1 MSKHANISG
10 ADERPEL
17 FRQIL
22 PQSDADCLDETLQAM
37 PAEDF
42 YAAAVTGKTLAKLGL
57 ATPAP
62 KRRFRF
68 RTVLIAACCAVLLLA
83 TVAVAKIM
91 HDKKARV
98 IEITELKEHLTAERA
113 SAFLPLGQS
122 GKIGGVTVTAVDM
135 IGDSHRM
142 FVEVST
148 DVAVDAADGWLVDY
162 LPPEGALGF
171 ACATE
176 GDEILSDCGA
186 APFARDGKLW
196 YMVTCADN
204 RDASRTINNQ
214 TVKLIVQSIAGS
226 DNETAPL
233 ILSWTNHYDVTDRV
247 VSASQTVGGF
257 RVDTL
262 SVTACDLTVVLSGDT
277 SGYSLDYITLTDG
290 SRLYEIANTALP
302 LYPLTEL
309 KRSYDNDGKLLSERR
324 YYSLLEGFAVEPGG
338 DAVFVPAA
346 KVASVTIGGVTIP
359 VK

>member
-1 MSKHANISG
+1 
-10 ADERPEL
+10 
-17 FRQIL
+17 
-22 PQSDADCLDETLQAM
+22 
-37 PAEDF
+37 
-42 YAAAVTGKTLAKLGL
+42 
-57 ATPAP
+57 
-62 KRRFRF
+62 
-68 RTVLIAACCAVLLLA
+68 
-83 TVAVAKIM
+83 
-91 HDKKARV
+91 
-98 IEITELKEHLTAERA
+98 
-113 SAFLPLGQS
+113 
-122 GKIGGVTVTAVDM
+122 
-135 IGDSHRM
+135 
-142 FVEVST
+142 
-148 DVAVDAADGWLVDY
+148 
-162 LPPEGALGF
+162 
-171 ACATE
+171 
-176 GDEILSDCGA
+176 
-186 APFARDGKLW
+186 
-196 YMVTCADN
+196 MVTCADN

-226 DNETAPL
+226 DDETAPL